1 LAEIVSNSQHYGD
14 LKCGTALDGVPIA
27 GMIGDQQAALVGN
40 KCLTA
45 GEGKNTYGTGCF
57 MLLHTGEKPVVS
69 NHGLLTTPA
78 YKPGKDAKA
87 QYALEGS
94 IAVGGSSVK
103 WLRDSMGL
111 IKDASDIG
119 KYASEV
125 KDTGGVYFVTAFS
138 GLFAPY
144 WDDSASGTIIG
155 LTGYT
160 TRSHICRATLEAT
173 CFQTRAIMDSM
184 KKDAKVDLKILKVDG
199 GMTNSDCCMQLQADI
214 LGVDVLRPQM
224 RESTALGSA
233 LLAGAALK
241 LFGWDFSDSSTL
253 DKVNTAGA
261 ETFSPKVNEADRDFR
276 YRGWEKAVKR
286 AMKWNEED
294 EVDSSRENV
303 KNVTAE

>member
-1 LAEIVSNSQHYGD
+1 MFMNIETLEWDQELLDYFEVDKSCLAEIVSNSQHYGD

-125 KDTGGVYFVTAFS
+125 KDTGGVYFVTVSFYISSERALVADLRVFKAFS

-160 TRSHICRATLEAT
+160 TRCVAGPVRIA
-173 CFQTRAIMDSM
+173 
-184 KKDAKVDLKILKVDG
+184 G
-199 GMTNSDCCMQLQADI
+199 N
-214 LGVDVLRPQM
+214 
-224 RESTALGSA
+224 
-233 LLAGAALK
+233 LA
-241 LFGWDFSDSSTL
+241 S
-253 DKVNTAGA
+253 
-261 ETFSPKVNEADRDFR
+261 
-276 YRGWEKAVKR
+276 
-286 AMKWNEED
+286 
-294 EVDSSRENV
+294 
-303 KNVTAE
+303 